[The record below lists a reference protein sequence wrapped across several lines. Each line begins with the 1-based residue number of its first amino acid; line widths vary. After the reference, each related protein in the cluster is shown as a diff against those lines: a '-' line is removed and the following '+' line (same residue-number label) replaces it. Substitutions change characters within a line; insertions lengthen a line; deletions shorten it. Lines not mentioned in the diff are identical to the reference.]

1 MKSGKHYSV
10 SIIIFTLVLTTAFS
24 SYCIEPKAEAL
35 PKSIGAYTAS
45 YSLYW
50 HGVKVGKSEH
60 VIEKISNTQYMA
72 SSHST
77 PMFSFYPFE
86 NYEKSEFIV
95 EKGLVR
101 PLHYIYQEY
110 SKGKMIKG
118 SIAFNW
124 KKKIAL
130 MNKELNKEKSPTEQ
144 HAFSTEHP
152 IQDKITHF
160 FQLREDLRARKLQ
173 HAKQAIHADNKSAMH
188 YTVLEPSHLKQY
200 PFEILGEEKLKTE
213 MGDFKTIVVLHTS
226 ENKERVTKLWL
237 AEELDYIIV
246 KLEQTRKGKLS
257 GEARILACQPK

>member
-1 MKSGKHYSV
+1 MKSGKHYFF
-10 SIIIFTLVLTTAFS
+10 SIIIFNLMLIS
-24 SYCIEPKAEAL
+24 SLSSQCGEQKAQV
-35 PKSIGAYTAS
+35 PHKSIGAYTAS

-60 VIEKISNTQYMA
+60 VIEKISNSQYMA

-110 SKGKMIKG
+110 SKGKMTKG

-130 MNKELNKEKSPTEQ
+130 MTKELNKEKSPDEQ

-173 HAKQAIHADNKSAMH
+173 QVNQATHAENKTAMH
-188 YTVLEPSHLKQY
+188 YTVLEPSHVKQY
-200 PFEILGEEKLKTE
+200 PFVILGTEKLSTE

-226 ENKERVTKLWL
+226 ENKERITKLWL